1 MRKKGVYESARE
13 LALDIA
19 KYLKHEWEKN
29 YLIRDVEV
37 GEGDAATKVTV
48 TAVFKGGVRDKVGKF
63 GEVLDEVFRKF
74 GEHDE
79 IWDIAFTYK

>member
-29 YLIRDVEV
+29 YLIKDVEV
-37 GEGDAATKVTV
+37 GEEYEETKATITV
-48 TAVFKGGVRDKVGKF
+48 VFKAGVRDKVGKF

-79 IWDIAFTYK
+79 IWSITFTYK